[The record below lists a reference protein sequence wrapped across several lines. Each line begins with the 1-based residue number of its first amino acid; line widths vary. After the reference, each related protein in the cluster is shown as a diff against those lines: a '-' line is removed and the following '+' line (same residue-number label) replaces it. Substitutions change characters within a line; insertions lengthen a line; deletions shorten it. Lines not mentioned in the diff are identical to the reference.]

1 MDTQEVRLAAI
12 FLAQMIDLLRA
23 DSGKLQRR
31 FRDVFEAWLSTQH
44 NFETHISRRL
54 PVLQWA
60 SA

>member
-31 FRDVFEAWLSTQH
+31 FRGCVRGLG
-44 NFETHISRRL
+44 
-54 PVLQWA
+54 
-60 SA
+60 